1 MLRPMAPSAA
11 SIAAV
16 RRFNRFYTRH
26 VGVLGRRFLSSPYSL
41 SEVRVLYE
49 ISSRARVTAAEIRRE
64 LSFDAGYLSRMLAE
78 LHRRGLVAKGSSP
91 ADGRESILS
100 LTARGR
106 QVFAALERRQVSA
119 VRQSLGR
126 LDDASTRSLIGAMGT
141 VETLLGGG
149 APADAASYALRPP
162 KPGDMGWI
170 THRQAIL
177 YNQEYGWD
185 ETFEALLARIVSDF
199 VARHDPARERCWIA
213 ERSGGEVVGSIFCV
227 RKSRTVARLRLLYV
241 EPSARGSGLG
251 SRLVDECVT
260 FARHAGY
267 RTLTLWTND
276 VLHAAR
282 RIYERAGFQLAG
294 EEKHHS
300 YGRDLV
306 AQTWDLDL
314 GKS

>member
-1 MLRPMAPSAA
+1 MSGS

-49 ISSRARVTAAEIRRE
+49 ISSRGRVTAAEIRRE
-64 LSFDAGYLSRMLAE
+64 LSFNAGYLSRMLAE
-78 LHRRGLVAKGSSP
+78 FHRQRLISKGPSP
-91 ADGRESILS
+91 ADGRESVLR

-106 QVFAALERRQVSA
+106 KVFGALERRQVSA

-126 LDDASTRSLIGAMGT
+126 LGDASRRSLIGAMGT
-141 VETLLGGG
+141 IESLLGGG
-149 APADAASYALRPP
+149 TSAEPASYVLRPP
-162 KPGDMGWI
+162 KPGDMGWV
-170 THRQAIL
+170 THRQAVL

-199 VARHDPARERCWIA
+199 VAKQDPARERCWIA
-213 ERSGGEVVGSIFCV
+213 ERNGEVLGSIFCV
-227 RKSRTVARLRLLYV
+227 RKSRAVARLRLLYV

-251 SRLVDECVT
+251 TRLVDECVA
-260 FARHAGY
+260 FARRAGY
-267 RTLTLWTND
+267 RKLTLWTND

-282 RIYERAGFQLAG
+282 RIYERAGFQLIG
-294 EEKHHS
+294 QEKHHS

-306 AQTWDLDL
+306 AQTWELDL
-314 GKS
+314 GR